1 MLNGVVV
8 QLLCERTSWG
18 LGLGWQTIWRL
29 LRACLLPQFLRSFAL
44 VSFGG
49 AEVIFKLRAS
59 VECCVHIAVVHNFD
73 DIAPME
79 SALLAKKASFKA
91 LFVLR
96 PTTSTNWDRRLID

>member
-1 MLNGVVV
+1 MAV

-59 VECCVHIAVVHNFD
+59 VECCVHIAVVQNFD
-73 DIAPME
+73 DIAPTE
-79 SALLAKKASFKA
+79 SALFAKG
-91 LFVLR
+91 LVQGFVR
-96 PTTSTNWDRRLID
+96 PEANHVNELGQTLG